1 MALLASPKP
10 EQNIV
15 WSEPWENSGGRM
27 ERDRAQATHRSKEH
41 CLTATSAEDVWDM
54 TRDVRSCRMLI
65 HAHLQREILVV
76 RGNRSSKQG
85 RSNCVGL
92 TTDEDI
98 CVSERK
104 KASKCVSRG
113 EASFVITRELSGRAK
128 VQPSQA
134 WGCMPTYPLVSTS
147 VTGVY
152 ERITVSP
159 LTLARANT
167 CLPIGRLQ
175 SRDGVMDREKNQKTH
190 S

>member
-1 MALLASPKP
+1 
-10 EQNIV
+10 
-15 WSEPWENSGGRM
+15 M

-128 VQPSQA
+128 VASMGLHANVPLGVDVRH
-134 WGCMPTYPLVSTS
+134 GCV
-147 VTGVY
+147 
-152 ERITVSP
+152 
-159 LTLARANT
+159 RANHSLAIDLGACKYVFANRKT
-167 CLPIGRLQ
+167 AEPGRC
-175 SRDGVMDREKNQKTH
+175 DGQREKSENTFVTCSH
-190 S
+190 VVATLNET